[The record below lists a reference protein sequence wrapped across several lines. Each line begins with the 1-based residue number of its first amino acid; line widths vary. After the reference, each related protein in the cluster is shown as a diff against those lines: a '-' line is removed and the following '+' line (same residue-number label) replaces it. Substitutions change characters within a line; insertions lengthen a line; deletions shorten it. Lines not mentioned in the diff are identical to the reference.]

1 MRAEEIRELGD
12 TDIAQQIAEL
22 NEELFGLRMKG
33 AYEELENSA
42 RIRQLRRDLARLK
55 TIQRERELAVARS
68 AEGKKK
74 A

>member
-1 MRAEEIRELGD
+1 MRPEEIRELGD
-12 TDIAQQIAEL
+12 TDITQQIAEL
-22 NEELFGLRMKG
+22 NEELFDLRMKS
-33 AYEELENSA
+33 AYEELENPA

-68 AEGKKK
+68 AEEKKK

>member
-1 MRAEEIRELGD
+1 MRPEEIRELGD

-22 NEELFGLRMKG
+22 SEELFDLRMKS
-33 AYEELENSA
+33 AYEELENPA

-55 TIQRERELAVARS
+55 TIQRERELAGARS
-68 AEGKKK
+68 AEEKKK

>member
-1 MRAEEIRELGD
+1 MRPEEIRELGD

-22 NEELFGLRMKG
+22 GEELFDLRMKS
-33 AYEELENSA
+33 AYEELENPA

-55 TIQRERELAVARS
+55 TIQRERELAGARS
-68 AEGKKK
+68 AEEKKK